1 MQLNKTNIQNVL
13 PLYDSLSAITDT
25 LKQSG
30 VPFLFVIDIS
40 TPGFIEETGVNRELI
55 MLNEGQQPI
64 SPTLA
69 EAIEQF
75 REALAA
81 TPGNKRGD
89 GKPLQ
94 NI

>member
-1 MQLNKTNIQNVL
+1 MQLNKTNLQNVL
-13 PLYDSLSAITDT
+13 PLYDSLSAISDT

-40 TPGFIEETGVNRELI
+40 TPGFIEETGANRELI
-55 MLNEGQQPI
+55 ILNEGAQPI
-64 SPTLA
+64 SPTLS

-75 REALAA
+75 RETLKAV
-81 TPGNKRGD
+81 PGNKRGD
-89 GKPLQ
+89 DKPLQ